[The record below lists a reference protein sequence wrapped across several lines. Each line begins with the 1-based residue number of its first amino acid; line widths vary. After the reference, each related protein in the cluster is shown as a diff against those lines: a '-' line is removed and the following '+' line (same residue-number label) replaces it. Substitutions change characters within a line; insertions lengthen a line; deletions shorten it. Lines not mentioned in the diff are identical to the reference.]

1 MEALTKICHSVL
13 YFELPTGLNEKLEE
27 VSTESWQAFMQLLV
41 ISHSIKKLCLR
52 GSD

>member
-27 VSTESWQAFMQLLV
+27 VSTESWQASCNCLLYPTV
-41 ISHSIKKLCLR
+41 
-52 GSD
+52 